1 MFCEEAKSTMNTE
14 LYSQNFNRQ
23 RGSSEAMV
31 NINSSRSGNGL
42 LSEFAIGNER
52 QAENTQ
58 AMYSL
63 ETSNDHESITSNY
76 KKKR

>member
-1 MFCEEAKSTMNTE
+1 MIYEEAKSTMNTE

-52 QAENTQ
+52 QGENT
-58 AMYSL
+58 
-63 ETSNDHESITSNY
+63 
-76 KKKR
+76 